1 MKVQPQEFERMRDW
15 FAHVSHR
22 AFPPELIAQAQ
33 PIAQLDQLAERS
45 PSKAREGLSMGINDL
60 IEMTDKWS
68 GPDVHATDAELTA
81 KGLPTLTE
89 MRVRFSKAVGRAVAR
104 GRIEDEVEYHAVR
117 NAAELAQDD
126 RQALWKL
133 LAAYEERTAG

>member
-1 MKVQPQEFERMRDW
+1 MR
-15 FAHVSHR
+15 
-22 AFPPELIAQAQ
+22 
-33 PIAQLDQLAERS
+33 
-45 PSKAREGLSMGINDL
+45 INDL

-104 GRIEDEVEYHAVR
+104 GRIKDEVEYHALR

-126 RQALWKL
+126 HQALWKL